1 MPDAASTFPISV
13 VLALIAVAGAMAY
26 VVAAKVYGIRPRLA
40 SRPCEGRY
48 GLALAAMCTTYVTVF
63 STLSLIRYEHLYCG
77 LYDLGIF
84 DTVVWNLT
92 RGRFLEDF
100 RGPYDHLSPILLVCV
115 PFHWV
120 WDDPRTLLVLQSLV
134 LGGAA
139 VPLYLCARRLVG
151 DPRPA
156 LVLSAAY
163 LLHPFLARVN
173 LYDFH
178 GAAFHPLAFFFTCY
192 FFVRGPW
199 PALLGAAVVS
209 LMVKEDA
216 VALVFGLGL
225 FALSDRRKRWPGLAL
240 IAMAALWGLFAMKV
254 YFPLI
259 RGRAFLHYGRYPPLL
274 GPTAEAT
281 VRNAAAAFAAPFAKS
296 YVWKTAG
303 LLLLPVAF
311 LPLARPWACLTI
323 LGAAWALSFFSCY
336 WPQQVLRGH
345 YGATVIPGLFIA
357 ASYGYRRLWRAQP
370 KVRPAGVAA
379 AVVACAALCNF
390 FFADPAFE
398 RYHEHARRPY
408 RPAKHLALL
417 SIPRRLPNPV
427 LRWHKR
433 VLARMARTIPEPYSV
448 MAQNSLGYL
457 FTRRERLLEVDAN
470 READFYILDPRS
482 CQGHTSPKV
491 YKQVLAKLA
500 DSPRHE
506 RFLHAGGLK
515 CFCRRGL
522 AAAVLD
528 EARQAWLREP
538 DSREL
543 HYLLGAISFTRG
555 DLDTAQM
562 HLGHLA
568 KAGQVDAAS
577 VETMWMLADVYA
589 RCGRGQL
596 AADTFEKGLALD
608 PNCGPAHAALAH
620 LYRQQG
626 KAQKARLHESKANAL
641 RTPGT

>member
-1 MPDAASTFPISV
+1 MPEAVSTFPISV
-13 VLALIAVAGAMAY
+13 VLALIALVGGIAY
-26 VVAAKVYGIRPRLA
+26 VVAAKVAG
-40 SRPCEGRY
+40 SRATLPSPTHEGRY
-48 GLALAAMCTTYVTVF
+48 ELALAAMCAVYVAV
-63 STLSLIRYEHLYCG
+63 SMILSLIRYAHLHCG

-92 RGRFLEDF
+92 RGRFFQDF
-100 RGPYDHLSPILLVCV
+100 RGASDHLSPIFLICV
-115 PFHWV
+115 PFYWL
-120 WDDPRTLLVLQSLV
+120 WDDPRTLLVLQSFV

-139 VPLYLCARRLVG
+139 VPLYLCARALVG

-156 LVLSAAY
+156 LVLAGAY
-163 LLHPFLARVN
+163 LLHPLVSRVN

-178 GAAFHPLAFFFTCY
+178 AAAFHPLAFFFTCY
-192 FFVRGPW
+192 CFAKGRWVE
-199 PALLGAAVVS
+199 LLLAAAAS

-216 VALVFGLGL
+216 AALVFGLGL
-225 FALSDRRKRWPGLAL
+225 FALLDRRRRWPALAL
-240 IAMAALWGLFAMKV
+240 MAMAAVWGLFAMEV

-259 RGRAFLHYGRYPPLL
+259 RGRAFAHYGRYPPLL

-281 VRNAAAAFAAPFAKS
+281 VRNVAAALAAPFAKS

-370 KVRPAGVAA
+370 RVRPAGVAA
-379 AVVACAALCNF
+379 AVVACAVLCNF

-398 RYHEHARRPY
+398 RYHDHALRPY
-408 RPAKHLALL
+408 RPAKHLTLL
-417 SIPRRLPNPV
+417 SIPRKLPSPV
-427 LRWHKR
+427 LRWHQQI
-433 VLARMARTIPEPYSV
+433 LARLARTIPEPYSV

-457 FTRRERLLEVDAN
+457 FTRRERLLEVDAS
-470 READFYILDPRS
+470 READFYIFDLQS
-482 CQGHTSPKV
+482 SQGHTSPKV
-491 YKQVLAKLA
+491 YQQVLRGLA

-506 RFLHAGGLK
+506 RFLNAGGIT

-522 AAAVLD
+522 AAALHD
-528 EARQAWLREP
+528 QMRQAWQREP

-555 DLDTAQM
+555 DLDAAQM

-568 KAGQVDAAS
+568 QSGQVDAAS
-577 VETMWMLADVYA
+577 VETLWMLADVYA
-589 RCGRGQL
+589 RRGRDEL
-596 AADTFEKGLALD
+596 AVQTLMEGLALA
-608 PNCGPAHAALAH
+608 PNCGPAHAALAR

-626 KAQKARLHESKANAL
+626 KPDKARGHESRAP
-641 RTPGT
+641 R